1 MIWALVRKEGLEDL
15 CAVRSVG
22 LLVVAGVVLSAF
34 SILCVANTELSLL
47 DNAQAVYFMTSI
59 VLALASLVAIV
70 RASDGFA
77 GERERETLEIL
88 MLTPATGPQLA
99 AAKLFGILVIWGI
112 LFAIAA
118 PYLWAV
124 GQNSGNFL
132 AALRYLWITGTLL
145 VITLSSLALALSAK
159 VKSFRSV
166 LSVGLTTV
174 LLLASPVLLGPSL
187 RQNAAGQVM
196 DIINPFANAVNILD
210 SVVIDAQGVGFQ
222 GIRLATML
230 AWSVLGVWML
240 HATAKKMQI

>member
-15 CAVRSVG
+15 CAVRSAG

-47 DNAQAVYFMTSI
+47 DNAQAVYLMTSI

-88 MLTPATGPQLA
+88 MLTPTTGPQLA

-112 LFAIAA
+112 LFVIAA

-132 AALRYLWITGTLL
+132 PALRYLWVTGTLL
-145 VITLSSLALALSAK
+145 VITLSSLALALSAQ

-166 LSVGLTTV
+166 LSVGLTIV

-210 SVVIDAQGVGFQ
+210 SVVIDAQGVSFQ
-222 GIRLATML
+222 GIRLAAML
-230 AWSVLGVWML
+230 GWSLLGLWML
-240 HATAKKMQI
+240 HAAAKKVQI